1 MGSINMWDHLQ
12 ALIESATGM
21 SAVVSDIHFQYEEV
35 TQRGGD
41 GSVHSVQF
49 IPTGVTIQ
57 VEVR

>member
-1 MGSINMWDHLQ
+1 MAEANMWEHLRG
-12 ALIESATGM
+12 LIEAATGM
-21 SAVVSDIHFQYEEV
+21 HAVVSDIHFQYEEV

-49 IPTGVTIQ
+49 IPTGVTIE